1 MAQRS
6 DNPRTVSRPTSGVQ
20 QRLWRSSDNRV
31 FAGVLGGLAE
41 RLDVN
46 PTMMRWFAAFAT
58 VFTGFVPGAILY
70 LIFWA
75 ITSPRESTS
84 TEL

>member
-1 MAQRS
+1 MTPR
-6 DNPRTVSRPTSGVQ
+6 DPRNPVSTRAGTDVKP
-20 QRLWRSSDNRV
+20 RLWRSRDNRV

-75 ITSPRESTS
+75 ITSPRGQASPDA
-84 TEL
+84 

>member
-1 MAQRS
+1 V
-6 DNPRTVSRPTSGVQ
+6 PRLNQPSSVSRSSAGPKP
-20 QRLWRSSDNRV
+20 RLWRSTNNRV

-58 VFTGFVPGAILY
+58 VFTGFVPGALLY
-70 LIFWA
+70 VIFWA
-75 ITSPRESTS
+75 ITSPRGPEQA
-84 TEL
+84 EP

>member
-1 MAQRS
+1 MSFTGDNRNVVSSRS
-6 DNPRTVSRPTSGVQ
+6 TNVKP
-20 QRLWRSSDNRV
+20 RLWRSRDNRV

-41 RLDVN
+41 RLDVD

-58 VFTGFVPGAILY
+58 VFTGFVPGAVLY

-75 ITSPRESTS
+75 IASPRESTS
-84 TEL
+84 PEV